1 MVDRILL
8 QLPRVLKKVHYNNV
22 LLILAVLML
31 FLLTGC
37 QAKNKIADAAND
49 LIVFVARLSLLALAV
64 TIAGNSIMYIIR
76 AFDGENSIPIAI
88 LLRIPVIILLGV
100 LTFFLPLIFETIAT
114 TIGYANIIP
123 KSLR

>member
-88 LLRIPVIILLGV
+88 LLHPCDHSLEHLHSFSRLSLKPLLPQSAMQ
-100 LTFFLPLIFETIAT
+100 TSSP
-114 TIGYANIIP
+114 
-123 KSLR
+123 SR